1 MVIGGSGG
9 NFAAILSKLGIRT
22 AIISKIGRDN
32 FGSFLLDE
40 MREFGA
46 DVSRLIIDDDKKTG
60 ITVSLSYEKD
70 KSQVSSVGTLKS
82 LKAGEVS
89 LEKFEKV
96 RHVHFSSYFMM
107 DGLKTGYAD
116 IVKRLKSKYHGP
128 GYQDITFS
136 LDTNDDPENKWDTS
150 IYELFKYVDIVFLNR
165 KESIKISGQSS
176 AEKAVDKLSDLAK
189 KIIVKLGRDGYLAK
203 IDGSIYRGYC
213 RNPDNKNFV
222 DGTGSGDNFDAGFIY
237 GFLKGFDIRRSLEFA
252 NIVAEKSIEFSG
264 GTGTDEKYARI
275 WQLFKT
281 VKL

>member
-1 MVIGGSGG
+1 MAANTECIVIGDLNIDLIFKSISGFPAFGKEIHSGDYDMVIGGSGG

-128 GYQDITFS
+128 
-136 LDTNDDPENKWDTS
+136 
-150 IYELFKYVDIVFLNR
+150 
-165 KESIKISGQSS
+165 
-176 AEKAVDKLSDLAK
+176 
-189 KIIVKLGRDGYLAK
+189 
-203 IDGSIYRGYC
+203 
-213 RNPDNKNFV
+213 
-222 DGTGSGDNFDAGFIY
+222 
-237 GFLKGFDIRRSLEFA
+237 
-252 NIVAEKSIEFSG
+252 
-264 GTGTDEKYARI
+264 
-275 WQLFKT
+275 
-281 VKL
+281 